1 LKKIFALTIIA
12 SKIRIKNG
20 GKVMDFQEVLKQ
32 RTGKRSFT
40 EKQISDKDICDIVKD
55 AQRAPSWANAQ
66 ATHVYVAA
74 GETLKKI
81 KAEHLA
87 KVESGEKGNSDIP
100 TVHRQ
105 NWGEKSLASQD
116 QLMKDWKDFLGD
128 LTPFI
133 QSQKVLYN
141 ASAIVYLTV
150 PKTAPQWALIDL
162 GAFGQTLMLAAQ
174 DRGIGSTPAH
184 EIVKFP
190 EEVRKNL
197 GVPDDE
203 IVAMGI
209 ALGYP
214 TEEKINQFV
223 SQRIPVEEALTL
235 KK

>member
-1 LKKIFALTIIA
+1 
-12 SKIRIKNG
+12 
-20 GKVMDFQEVLKQ
+20 MEFQEVIKE
-32 RTGKRSFT
+32 RIGKRSFS
-40 EKQISDKDICDIVKD
+40 EKQISDEDICAIVKD

-66 ATHVYVAA
+66 ATHVYVAT

-81 KAEHLA
+81 KAEHLE
-87 KVESGEKGNSDIP
+87 KVEKGVKSDSEIP

-105 NWGEKSLASQD
+105 NWGEKSLVNQD
-116 QLMKDWKDFLGD
+116 QLMKDWKEFLGD
-128 LTPFI
+128 LKPFI
-133 QSQKVLYN
+133 TSQKILYN
-141 ASAIVYLTV
+141 ASAMVYLTV

-184 EIVKFP
+184 EIVKYP
-190 EEVRKNL
+190 DEIRKNL

-203 IVAMGI
+203 VIVMGI

-214 TEEKINQFV
+214 TDEKINNFV
-223 SQRIPVEEALTL
+223 SQRMPVEEVLTL